1 MLPILNLSGHVLE
14 FLPHV
19 IWTYVIVTEML
30 PILNATS
37 CSALHLNSNSSRM
50 LSGSLDVL
58 YVVVWR
64 PLADSLS
71 DMHISVPACLQSF
84 TVKKQRTKMLDF
96 IVCIGI

>member
-1 MLPILNLSGHVLE
+1 MKFQSMVKTKHE
-14 FLPHV
+14 
-19 IWTYVIVTEML
+19 
-30 PILNATS
+30 S
-37 CSALHLNSNSSRM
+37 CSALHLNSYSSRM
-50 LSGSLDVL
+50 LSDSLDVL

-84 TVKKQRTKMLDF
+84 TVKKQRTEMHDF